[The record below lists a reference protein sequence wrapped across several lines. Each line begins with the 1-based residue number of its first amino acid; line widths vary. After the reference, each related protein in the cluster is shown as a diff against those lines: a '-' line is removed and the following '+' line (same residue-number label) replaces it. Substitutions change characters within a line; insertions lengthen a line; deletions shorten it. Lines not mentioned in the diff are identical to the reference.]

1 MGYACPVCDDPQ
13 ADEEHLANHLAFTGM
28 LTDEAHEAWLNEHAP
43 GWEQMNPEQLAGE
56 IVDDVPEKEFPQVFE
71 DTTDDRQHDHSHG
84 GTRPQHQPGGPS
96 DEEVQE
102 IMDEARELTEE
113 MREDEGE
120 ADDETT

>member
-28 LTDEAHEAWLNEHAP
+28 LTDEDHEAWLDEHAP
-43 GWEQMNPEQLAGE
+43 GWEQMNPEQLASE

-71 DTTDDRQHDHSHG
+71 DTTDDHQHEHG
-84 GTRPQHQPGGPS
+84 GGVPPQHQPGGPS

-102 IMDEARELTEE
+102 IMDEARELTEQ
-113 MREDEGE
+113 MREDEDE
-120 ADDETT
+120 DEDETT